1 MDFSMDPLDIT
12 FVDVYDLI
20 LQHFKAKD
28 AIQSSLVSNFWYQI
42 IGSSRHCMKHVWLRV
57 DNPTEQLETLKRSQ
71 RRYENFRIQPGLRAE
86 LAKVLKK
93 FRPKI
98 AMITDD
104 DEVKFDDHY
113 SFMRSL
119 APTVEQLHPGEASI
133 INAFKLKTLD
143 FPKLKE
149 LQYTLTDH
157 YAFSIFLGSNP
168 KLEKV
173 LLSFSNEMPSD
184 FLIPTNL
191 IHQFFQRNPQIKSL
205 WICEIDYAFLYDVT
219 QNVHLDLKTFAFG
232 KTGCNFS
239 EKVRVNLVKFIKH
252 QKNLEWLKILCLHD
266 LEVFLRIWN
275 QTKFRKLFIMD
286 CNLKG
291 ALQNLELKTNYNLD
305 EINFYLNPS
314 CRILKF
320 LRATPNL
327 ATFRVRQLSPE
338 IMDFCARQMPRLQSI
353 QFQSIETNVKSL
365 YDELKASNTEDINKK
380 IELKEMDFFEF
391 VGRDAGF

>member
-1 MDFSMDPLDIT
+1 MELSMDPLDMS

-20 LQHFKAKD
+20 LQHFKAKE
-28 AIQSSLVSNFWYQI
+28 AIQSSLVSKSWYEV
-42 IGSSRHCMKHVWLRV
+42 IGSSHDCMKHVWLRI
-57 DNPTEQLETLKRSQ
+57 DNPIEQLQTLKRSD
-71 RRYENFRIQPGLRAE
+71 RKYENFRIQPGLRIE
-86 LAKVLKK
+86 LSKVLKK
-93 FRPKI
+93 FRPKM

-104 DEVKFDDHY
+104 DEVKYDDHY
-113 SFMRSL
+113 NFMMSL
-119 APTVEQLHPGEASI
+119 APTVEQLHPGEASMI
-133 INAFKLKTLD
+133 SAFKLKTVD

-173 LLSFSNEMPSD
+173 LLSFGNQMPSD

-205 WICEIDYAFLYDVT
+205 WMCEIDYAFLYDIT

-232 KTGCNFS
+232 KTCCNFS

-275 QTKFRKLFIMD
+275 ETKFKKLFIMD

-291 ALQNLELKTNYNLD
+291 AMENHELLTNYHIV

-327 ATFRVRQLSPE
+327 TTFRVRQLSPE
-338 IMDFCARQMPRLQSI
+338 ILEYCARSMPRLQSI
-353 QFQSIETNVKSL
+353 QYQSIENNVKLL
-365 YDELKASNTEDINKK
+365 YDELKALNDDEINQN